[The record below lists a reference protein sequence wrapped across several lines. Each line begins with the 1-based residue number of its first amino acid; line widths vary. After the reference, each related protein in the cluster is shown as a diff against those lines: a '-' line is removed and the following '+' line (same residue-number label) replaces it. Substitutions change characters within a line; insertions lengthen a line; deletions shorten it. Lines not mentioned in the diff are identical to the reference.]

1 MSVFVDFIAAFIQA
15 YFVAKIVCNVFCVK
29 KPKERSFAFACF
41 QMMAGYLVVNF
52 IFTGSTADNI
62 VWERVI
68 SGLITYILLGFL
80 FYDGS
85 LLYKIGAGIAQ
96 YAGMFLVDIGIQVL
110 LFTDFMSIIK
120 VLPVFEMTMLG
131 RGLVTSV
138 FFLLCILVEL
148 FSKRKEKSFNRNIG
162 GLALVLALVQLLT
175 LNSLS
180 IANSDGML
188 KSRVV
193 ITILFHFMLT
203 GGYIIVI
210 ELYRLLSRSQSKQV
224 ELENLNLEIKSQEK
238 LYHVVVKQNEEI
250 CNLRHDM
257 KNQLQMLVC
266 MACLKE
272 MEDREK
278 AERMLIEM
286 RNTVKKEIVDD

>member
-29 KPKERSFAFACF
+29 EPKERSFAFACF